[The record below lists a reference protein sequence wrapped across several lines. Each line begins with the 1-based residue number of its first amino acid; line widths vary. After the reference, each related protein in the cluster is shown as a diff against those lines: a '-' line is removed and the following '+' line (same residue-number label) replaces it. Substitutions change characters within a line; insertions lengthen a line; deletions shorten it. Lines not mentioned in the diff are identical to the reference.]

1 MDYSL
6 LGEVCA
12 LVADRD
18 YYHNRGIFLFHN
30 SIVPSIREK
39 KFFILR
45 RDGKLIGFCN
55 FAFLTREEIDEAT
68 YDGDEVFCRDDGK
81 ILHFC
86 TLVCESGPKDVL
98 KFTRYIQASIY
109 LDFVNLNFFEVR
121 ARGQAAMVV
130 EQEMLAALLVLLK
143 LAAVVL
149 IVLLRVF
156 QVDLVFRALPKVV
169 KVKAADI

>member
-6 LGEVCA
+6 LGEVCE

-18 YYHNRGIFLFHN
+18 YYHNRGIFLFYN

-55 FAFLTREEIDEAT
+55 YAFLTREEIDEAT
-68 YDGDEVFCRDDGK
+68 YEGSEIFSRNSGK

-86 TLVCESGPKDVL
+86 TLVSPTG
-98 KFTRYIQASIY
+98 S
-109 LDFVNLNFFEVR
+109 
-121 ARGQAAMVV
+121 
-130 EQEMLAALLVLLK
+130 
-143 LAAVVL
+143 
-149 IVLLRVF
+149 
-156 QVDLVFRALPKVV
+156 
-169 KVKAADI
+169 

>member
-45 RDGKLIGFCN
+45 RDGRLIGFCN

-68 YDGDEVFCRDDGK
+68 YDGSVVFHRDSGK

-98 KFTRYIQASIY
+98 KFTRYIQDQISKLYKDEDLEISATRFY
-109 LDFVNLNFFEVR
+109 
-121 ARGQAAMVV
+121 ARGSRR
-130 EQEMLAALLVLLK
+130 LW
-143 LAAVVL
+143 
-149 IVLLRVF
+149 
-156 QVDLVFRALPKVV
+156 
-169 KVKAADI
+169 KAGKSYRRL